1 MDRAA
6 NASFLGFED
15 LSAEQELA
23 TPTGRDILTIGEMAR
38 IFGLTPR
45 ALRFYEDK
53 GLLSPRRDG
62 AARSYLRRDR
72 ERLALILKAKQLG
85 FTLCEIKQMLG
96 APQPA
101 ESGELNISRQQC
113 FEQIKLLEERKR
125 DIETALAELRRTYS
139 SFYARIAGGERNLA

>member
-1 MDRAA
+1 MDRATDA
-6 NASFLGFED
+6 PFSGFD
-15 LSAEQELA
+15 TFSAEQELE

-53 GLLSPRRDG
+53 GLLSPQRDG
-62 AARSYLRRDR
+62 AVRYYLRSDR
-72 ERLALILKAKQLG
+72 ERLALVLKAKHLG

-96 APQPA
+96 APEPA

-113 FEQIKLLEERKR
+113 FEQIKLLEERRR
-125 DIETALAELRRTYS
+125 DIEAALAELRRTYS